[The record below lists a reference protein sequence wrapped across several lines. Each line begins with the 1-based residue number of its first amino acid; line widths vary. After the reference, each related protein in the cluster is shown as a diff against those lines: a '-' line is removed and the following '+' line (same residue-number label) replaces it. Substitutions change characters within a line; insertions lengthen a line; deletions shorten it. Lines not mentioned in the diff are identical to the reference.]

1 MGIYIRFRHGKTALY
16 HILEQQKFVVSALF
30 YGKISRISHSRAF
43 TARAC
48 FARPRAKGKNFEV
61 DFRAVFPNFGLTRAY
76 RTARN

>member
-61 DFRAVFPNFGLTRAY
+61 DIRAVFSNFGLTRAY
-76 RTARN
+76 RTRA